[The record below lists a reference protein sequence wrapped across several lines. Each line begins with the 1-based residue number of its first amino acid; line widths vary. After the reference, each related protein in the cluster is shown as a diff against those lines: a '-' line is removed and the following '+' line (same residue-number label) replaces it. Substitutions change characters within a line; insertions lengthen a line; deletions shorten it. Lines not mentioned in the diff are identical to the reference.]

1 MTQGMYGQ
9 GEQTLSKAAGMVAE
23 AKADFDRMA
32 QKLDGQ
38 IQGMRNQ
45 WVGQGGAAFFALHQ
59 AWTEKQRVIVTALDE
74 FEASLTRT
82 EKDNVSTDQE
92 QSSGMSRL
100 TSRLS

>member
-23 AKADFDRMA
+23 AKSDFDRMA
-32 QKLDGQ
+32 ATLDGQ

-59 AWTEKQRVIVTALDE
+59 AWTEKQKIIVSALNE
-74 FEASLTRT
+74 FESSLTRT

-92 QSSGMSRL
+92 QGSGMSRL
-100 TSRLS
+100 SSRLS